1 MRATL
6 GLTVSDYIITD
17 EEMGVG
23 IALSPG
29 GASWG
34 NIKSTGTLLRAAKK
48 LVKAGCTAIAVVAR
62 FPDDG
67 ELLIY
72 THTHTHTW
80 LDLCVGMCVGVCVC
94 VTSRGQALSY
104 AQPRSW

>member
-6 GLTVSDYIITD
+6 GLTVSDYIVTD

-67 ELLIY
+67 
-72 THTHTHTW
+72 
-80 LDLCVGMCVGVCVC
+80 VCVC
-94 VTSRGQALSY
+94 VCVCVCVWCFLRIGD
-104 AQPRSW
+104 W